1 MTVGGPAE
9 SGDGRFRAMFE
20 RSADAILLLDTR
32 SNTFVEYNDTT
43 LDMLRCTRAELATLH
58 PSALSPASQ
67 PDGRD
72 SFEKANEMIAIAVHE
87 GSHRFEWVH
96 CSPHRAPFPVEV
108 LLTPLSDEERP
119 LVLVVW
125 RDITERKQAERAL
138 VEAQKLES
146 LGVLAS
152 GIAHDFNNLL
162 MAVVGH
168 LELTRLSLSPDS
180 TVAKEH
186 LETIFQ
192 AVHRAAD
199 LTRQLLAY
207 SGRGRFLV
215 EPVDLGRALGD
226 AGELLRV
233 SISKRVRLVMEPGPE
248 GLIIE
253 ADRGQLQQVL
263 MNLLSNASEAIEGE
277 GVVTIRTRREVL
289 DTHALSARFPGQAL
303 APGDY
308 VVLAV
313 SDTGRGMSPE
323 VLARVFDPFFS
334 TKGRGRGLGLSAV
347 RGIVAQLRAGLRVM
361 SAVGGGTTFEVAFPA
376 SQHPAPARPEAP
388 PVQRATSSVVL
399 LVDDDPSVRTSIAAL
414 LKALGFAVVE
424 ASDGPS
430 AIEAWRQSSD
440 RISWVLM
447 DLTMPGADGYET
459 FLQLRE
465 LDPRVKVVL
474 SSGWAEEDVSARFAE
489 RPPSAFLPKPFTV
502 ADLERVLA
510 RIGA

>member
-9 SGDGRFRAMFE
+9 PGDGRFRAMFE

-32 SNTFVEYNDTT
+32 ANTFVEYNDAT
-43 LDMLRCTRAELATLH
+43 LNMLRCSRAELATLH
-58 PSALSPASQ
+58 PSALSPPHQ

-72 SFEKANEMIAIAVHE
+72 SYEKANEMIAIAVHE
-87 GSHRFEWVH
+87 GSHRFEWHH
-96 CSPHRAPFPVEV
+96 CSPHRAAFPVEV
-108 LLTPLSDEERP
+108 LLTPLSDDERP

-138 VEAQKLES
+138 LEAQKLES

-162 MAVVGH
+162 MAIIGH
-168 LELTRLSLSPDS
+168 LELTRLALAPD
-180 TVAKEH
+180 TDAKAH
-186 LETIFQ
+186 IETIFQ

-215 EPVDLGRALGD
+215 EPVDLGRVVSETA
-226 AGELLRV
+226 ELLRV
-233 SISKRVRLVMEPGPE
+233 SISKRVRLVIEAFQPG
-248 GLIIE
+248 LVIE

-263 MNLLSNASEAIEGE
+263 MNLLSNASEAIGEAE
-277 GVVTIRTRREVL
+277 GVVTVRTRREAL
-289 DTHALSARFPGQAL
+289 DARAIDARFPGQEL

-313 SDTGRGMSPE
+313 SDTGRGMSAE
-323 VLARVFDPFFS
+323 VQARVFDPFFS

-347 RGIVAQLRAGLRVM
+347 RGIVSQLRAGLRLI
-361 SAVGGGTTFEVAFPA
+361 SAAGGGTTFEVAFPA
-376 SQHPAPARPEAP
+376 SQHLPLAAEAP
-388 PVQRATSSVVL
+388 PVDATTTNRVVL
-399 LVDDDPSVRTSIAAL
+399 LVDDDPSVRASIAAL
-414 LKALGFAVVE
+414 LKALGSEVLE

-430 AIEAWRQSSD
+430 AVQQWRQSGD

-459 FLQLRE
+459 FLELRKLE
-465 LDPRVKVVL
+465 PRVKVVL

-489 RPPSAFLPKPFTV
+489 CPPSAFLPKPFTV
-502 ADLERVLA
+502 AELERVLA